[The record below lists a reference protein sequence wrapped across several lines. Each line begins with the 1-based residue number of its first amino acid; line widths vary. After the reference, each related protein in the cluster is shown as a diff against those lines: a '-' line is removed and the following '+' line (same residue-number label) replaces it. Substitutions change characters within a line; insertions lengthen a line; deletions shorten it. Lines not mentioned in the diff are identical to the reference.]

1 MTQIQF
7 PQYLRLPAINIT
19 TEYTQKVK
27 TKVREY
33 TEGLAREKSIEG
45 LASEKSADFQAC
57 AARAKEITPL
67 VLSIIVSIP
76 AGLVLSPFVFIA
88 SIFLPSF
95 ITLGAVLTIGVV
107 AHDIFDHIW
116 DHLETEHPALLETKD
131 LFSQRFTML
140 YFETSR
146 IANECKATVVTLG
159 NKAQEAFA
167 QLSS

>member
-1 MTQIQF
+1 MTQIKF
-7 PQYLRLPAINIT
+7 PQYLRLPAIDIT
-19 TEYTQKVK
+19 AEYTQKVK

-33 TEGLAREKSIEG
+33 TEGLA
-45 LASEKSADFQAC
+45 SEKSAEFQAYV
-57 AARAKEITPL
+57 ARAKEITPL

-76 AGLVLSPFVFIA
+76 AALVLSPFVFMA

-107 AHDIFDHIW
+107 AHDIFDYIW
-116 DHLETEHPALLETKD
+116 DHLEAEHTELLDTKE

>member
-33 TEGLAREKSIEG
+33 TEG

-107 AHDIFDHIW
+107 AHDFFDHIW
-116 DHLETEHPALLETKD
+116 DHLETEHPSLLETKD